1 MTVLIAGDPA
11 NEVLKDACQDLM
23 LMCQHIRSTFEP
35 AAQEFRRKQGKWRK
49 QKSQVKEGMEAMD
62 IKE

>member
-1 MTVLIAGDPA
+1 
-11 NEVLKDACQDLM
+11 
-23 LMCQHIRSTFEP
+23 MCQHVRSTFEP